1 MLMVQ
6 KEKIENTMMKMV
18 GLVGLVVS
26 VLRASG
32 ADADGI
38 EKKDGKYGDED
49 DDGSERRCNADRRG
63 GKPDAVT

>member
-1 MLMVQ
+1 M
-6 KEKIENTMMKMV
+6 
-18 GLVGLVVS
+18 
-26 VLRASG
+26 
-32 ADADGI
+32 GI